1 MVKNELELE
10 LEPSLRIWE
19 NNIKLN
25 EKTLVQRSVRST
37 TYYLYKINFNPYQRQ
52 LEFTELSLKERIL
65 FVQNI
70 RVPIIIVI

>member
-1 MVKNELELE
+1 MNGKEVHKKYYELELE

-37 TYYLYKINFNPYQRQ
+37 TYYLYKINFNPYQA
-52 LEFTELSLKERIL
+52 I
-65 FVQNI
+65 NDN
-70 RVPIIIVI
+70 